1 MIWNV
6 LDFVLEIANL
16 TYGALEDLDLLVPQ
30 QNNSLG
36 NRVSGQFGS
45 RFSLLNHI

>member
-16 TYGALEDLDLLVPQ
+16 TYGALEDLDLLM
-30 QNNSLG
+30 G
-36 NRVSGQFGS
+36 TTTK
-45 RFSLLNHI
+45 